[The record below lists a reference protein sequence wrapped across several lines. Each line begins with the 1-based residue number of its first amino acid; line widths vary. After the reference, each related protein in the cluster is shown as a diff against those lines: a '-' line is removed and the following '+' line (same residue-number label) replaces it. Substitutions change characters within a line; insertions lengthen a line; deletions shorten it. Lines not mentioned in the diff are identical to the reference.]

1 MQMNGSAKVSAP
13 RCTSYSATGTTLTDY
28 TGSHSN
34 GDAVLTAA
42 IAAGATGNGAILVAN
57 SGFPNSGTVIIG
69 YGTANE
75 EEVVYTALSSTTG
88 LSIGDADIVKAHAVN
103 ERVVLKPT
111 VSFMPG
117 TVQIKMGNTVL
128 ATDAN
133 KDGVLVQAATDTD
146 DNFTSGTVDY
156 STGRVKLVLANDAS
170 TLTFVASALSDAPD
184 AAGALADGSAAHK
197 TFQQYAFTKNDAPG
211 SAMVSNLGDATVGF
225 FFEVSRNG
233 GKSFTSAGLASSGS
247 IGALGSTT
255 VTCPGGRD
263 QVVRFRAGSQVAD
276 STFEGNQSGSKDP
289 EGRIIEP
296 RVVTVDTATK
306 LNHG

>member
-13 RCTSYSATGTTLTDY
+13 RCTSYSETG
-28 TGSHSN
+28 GSNTNYAGVYSN

-42 IAAGATGNGAILVAN
+42 AAVGASSIEIATK
-57 SGFPNSGTVIIG
+57 GFPTTGTVIIG
-69 YGTANE
+69 YGTTNE
-75 EEVVYTALSSTTG
+75 EEVAIDSVT
-88 LSIGDADIVKAHAVN
+88 DADTLALDSALIKAHAVN

-117 TVQIKMGNTVL
+117 TVVIKDGTGVM

-133 KDGVLVQAATDTD
+133 KDGVLVLTTDANAT
-146 DNFTSGTVDY
+146 FTSGSVDY
-156 STGRVKLVLANDAS
+156 STGRVKLVVTDLDNA
-170 TLTFVASALSDAPD
+170 VKIEASALSDAPD

-197 TFQQYAFTKNDAPG
+197 TFQQYVFTKNDAPS
-211 SAMVSNLGDATVGF
+211 SATVSNLGDATVGF

-233 GKSFTSAGLASSGS
+233 GKSFSSAGLASSGS
-247 IGALGSTT
+247 IDALGSTT
-255 VTCPGGRD
+255 VACPGGRD